1 MQRGL
6 KKFFSINTKAGLRL
20 RAAVRIHGA
29 FASTPVKGDFLQKV
43 PSAQIKCYFLIMR
56 LDTRQIHAPFMTLK
70 LFLYMLIMWIFH
82 KNRVDQGTSLWI
94 TLLVMWIV

>member
-1 MQRGL
+1 
-6 KKFFSINTKAGLRL
+6 
-20 RAAVRIHGA
+20 
-29 FASTPVKGDFLQKV
+29 
-43 PSAQIKCYFLIMR
+43 MR
-56 LDTRQIHAPFMTLK
+56 LDTRRIHLPFMTLK